1 MPTNPATPDW
11 NSLLDYD
18 QKHIWHPYA
27 KLPNLVPAI
36 GVSKTQGSIITLAD
50 GREVVDGMSSWWA
63 ALHGYNHPKIQQAMH
78 EQIDTMPH
86 IMFGGLTHEPAIEL
100 AKRLVNLSP
109 AGLEKV
115 FFVDSGS
122 VAMEVAIKMA
132 MQYWISLTRPGK
144 NKLLTVKNGYHGD
157 TFATMAICDPVNG
170 MHSLFSELLP
180 KHFFAPAP
188 EMGFDIESDNTDIQA
203 LEAILKQH
211 HNEIAAI
218 TIEPIV
224 QGAGGMRFYR
234 PDYLKQVRELC
245 DEFEILLIA
254 DEIATGFGRTGKL
267 FACEWAKISPDIL
280 TLGKTLTGG
289 HITLAAALATAQIS
303 KTISQ
308 GQPGILAH
316 GPTYMANPLACRA
329 AIANIDVL
337 LDSPWEANIARIQ
350 AHFQQSLLPLKK
362 LQGVQDTR
370 VLGAIGVVELERD
383 DLGPAIQAAAI
394 ENGIW
399 LRPFGKLI
407 YTMPAYNIPASQ
419 LKVLT
424 TGIHNAISQVLD
436 SNAN

>member
-1 MPTNPATPDW
+1 MNPSHTPNW
-11 NSLLDYD
+11 NALLEYD
-18 QKHIWHPYA
+18 REHIWHPYA
-27 KLPNLVPAI
+27 KLPNPIEAI
-36 GVSKTQGSIITLAD
+36 GVIRTQGSIITLAD

-100 AKRLVNLSP
+100 AKRLVDLSP
-109 AGLEKV
+109 TGLDKV

-132 MQYWISLTRPGK
+132 IQYWISLTRPAK
-144 NKLLTVKNGYHGD
+144 NKLLTVRNGYHGD
-157 TFATMAICDPVNG
+157 TFATMAICDPING
-170 MHSLFSELLP
+170 MHHLFSDVLS

-188 EMGFDIESDNTDIQA
+188 QMGFSEPSDNQDIA
-203 LEAILKQH
+203 GLKSILEQH
-211 HNEIAAI
+211 HNEIAAV

-234 PDYLKQVRELC
+234 PNYLKQLRELC
-245 DEFEILLIA
+245 DEFEVLLIA

-267 FACEWAKISPDIL
+267 FACEWAGISPDIL

-289 HITLAAALATAQIS
+289 HITLAATLATSRIS
-303 KTISQ
+303 ETISN
-308 GQPGILAH
+308 GNPGILAH

-337 LDSPWEANIARIQ
+337 LDSPWQDNIQRIYD
-350 AHFQQSLLPLKK
+350 HLTESLAELKK
-362 LQGVQDTR
+362 VNGVADVRT
-370 VLGAIGVVELERD
+370 LGAIGVVELERD
-383 DLGPAIQAAAI
+383 DLGAKIQAAAL
-394 ENGIW
+394 EQGVW

-407 YTMPAYNIPASQ
+407 YTMPAYNIPQRQ
-419 LKVLT
+419 LEQLSAGLVNSVIQTLAQ
-424 TGIHNAISQVLD
+424 NNL
-436 SNAN
+436 